1 MLFRSQAEEAE
12 KVLRDEYSL
21 PKASLFNYP
30 SVLEKASFIIEEL
43 KKALAVKHLVQTEKE
58 NLKREV
64 DSLRKK
70 QTRLEAEYTSHRKQ
84 SHEEKEAL
92 ESQLKK
98 MKRIMAGYREFLLL
112 PEIRPLHL
120 EFVERKRAEQLKHQE
135 EERQRREN
143 EARDSERQQAMTA
156 RGLKMC

>member
-1 MLFRSQAEEAE
+1 M
-12 KVLRDEYSL
+12 
-21 PKASLFNYP
+21 
-30 SVLEKASFIIEEL
+30 
-43 KKALAVKHLVQTEKE
+43 
-58 NLKREV
+58 

-70 QTRLEAEYTSHRKQ
+70 QTSLEAEYTSHRKQ

>member
-1 MLFRSQAEEAE
+1 
-12 KVLRDEYSL
+12 
-21 PKASLFNYP
+21 
-30 SVLEKASFIIEEL
+30 
-43 KKALAVKHLVQTEKE
+43 
-58 NLKREV
+58 
-64 DSLRKK
+64 
-70 QTRLEAEYTSHRKQ
+70 
-84 SHEEKEAL
+84 
-92 ESQLKK
+92 
-98 MKRIMAGYREFLLL
+98 MKRVMAGYREFLLL